1 MAQDDISHASLPE
14 TGLTTGLPFSG
25 LGFRLGHVAANA
37 LDRLHRNMLRASR
50 SSLLRRRP
58 GKVRNMSL
66 YQAFGYDLLVLQ
78 AREIRGQ

>member
-1 MAQDDISHASLPE
+1 MTRDGMHRASFPE
-14 TGLTTGLPFSG
+14 CARITGLPFSG
-25 LGFRLGHVAANA
+25 LGFGLRRLAAKA
-37 LDRLHRNMLRASR
+37 LIRLQRFMTRIFR
-50 SSLLRRRP
+50 VTLLRRRP